1 MNNYELTLIVN
12 QDLESRFDIFKESF
26 DKSLSE
32 MGFNLAFTEVIGKR
46 FLAYPIQKNT
56 KGLYIIYQISGSPA
70 AVSDLENKLKYDN
83 SLLRYFL
90 QRVESHSLANSFLT
104 EDTIEANKKAEAK
117 LAHKAKQDALEA
129 QAKKSNE
136 QSETPKDVSVT
147 ESDKESEAVDQETE
161 NSEKV
166 DSDTDNSGSD
176 DNTETTEAQAKE

>member
-32 MGFNLAFTEVIGKR
+32 MGFDIAFTENIGKR

-56 KGLYIIYQISGSPA
+56 KGLYIIYQLTGSPA
-70 AVSDLENKLKYDN
+70 SVSGLENKLKYDN

-90 QRVESHSLANSFLT
+90 QRVETHTLANSFLT
-104 EDTIEANKKAEAK
+104 EDTIEANKKAESK
-117 LAHKAKQDALEA
+117 LAHKAKQDALAA

-136 QSETPKDVSVT
+136 GSKTLKDATVT
-147 ESDKESEAVDQETE
+147 EPEQESESIEQENENSDKDDIES
-161 NSEKV
+161 
-166 DSDTDNSGSD
+166 DNSGSD
-176 DNTETTEAQAKE
+176 DNSEISEAEVKE

>member
-32 MGFNLAFTEVIGKR
+32 MGFDIAFTEIIGKR
-46 FLAYPIQKNT
+46 FLAYPILKNN
-56 KGLYIIYQISGSPA
+56 KGLYIIYQLTGSPA

-90 QRVESHSLANSFLT
+90 QRVETHTLANSFLT

-136 QSETPKDVSVT
+136 QSEASKDAKVT
-147 ESDKESEAVDQETE
+147 EPEKESESIKEENEISDKDTE
-161 NSEKV
+161 I
-166 DSDTDNSGSD
+166 DNSGSD
-176 DNTETTEAQAKE
+176 DNSETNEDEVKE

>member
-12 QDLESRFDIFKESF
+12 QELESRFDIFKESF

-32 MGFNLAFTEVIGKR
+32 MGFDIAFTEIIGKR

-56 KGLYIIYQISGSPA
+56 KGLYIIYQLTGSPA

-90 QRVESHSLANSFLT
+90 QRVETHTLANSFLT

-117 LAHKAKQDALEA
+117 LAHKAKQDELKA
-129 QAKKSNE
+129 QAQRSNE
-136 QSETPKDVSVT
+136 QSKTSEDDTVTEPEQESESINEENENSDKANT
-147 ESDKESEAVDQETE
+147 ESDSSE
-161 NSEKV
+161 
-166 DSDTDNSGSD
+166 SD
-176 DNTETTEAQAKE
+176 DNSQTSEYEVKE

>member
-32 MGFNLAFTEVIGKR
+32 MGFDIAFTEIIGKR

-56 KGLYIIYQISGSPA
+56 KGLYIIYQLTGSPA

-90 QRVESHSLANSFLT
+90 QRVETHTLSNSFLT
-104 EDTIEANKKAEAK
+104 EDTIEANKK
-117 LAHKAKQDALEA
+117 
-129 QAKKSNE
+129 S
-136 QSETPKDVSVT
+136 
-147 ESDKESEAVDQETE
+147 
-161 NSEKV
+161 
-166 DSDTDNSGSD
+166 
-176 DNTETTEAQAKE
+176 

>member
-32 MGFNLAFTEVIGKR
+32 MGFDIAFTEIIGKR
-46 FLAYPIQKNT
+46 FHAYPIQKNT
-56 KGLYIIYQISGSPA
+56 KGLYIIYQLTGSPA

-90 QRVESHSLANSFLT
+90 QRVETHTLANSFLT

-136 QSETPKDVSVT
+136 QSETAKDAKVT
-147 ESDKESEAVDQETE
+147 EPEQDSESIKEENEISDKDTE
-161 NSEKV
+161 I
-166 DSDTDNSGSD
+166 DNSGSD
-176 DNTETTEAQAKE
+176 DNSETNEDEVKE

>member
-1 MNNYELTLIVN
+1 MNNYELTIIVN
-12 QDLESRFDIFKESF
+12 HDLESRFDIFKESF

-32 MGFNLAFTEVIGKR
+32 MGFDIAFTENIGKR

-56 KGLYIIYQISGSPA
+56 KGLYIIYQLTGSPA

-90 QRVESHSLANSFLT
+90 QRVETHTLANSFLT

-136 QSETPKDVSVT
+136 QSEASKDAKVT
-147 ESDKESEAVDQETE
+147 EPEQESESIKEENEISDKDSEI
-161 NSEKV
+161 
-166 DSDTDNSGSD
+166 DNSGSD
-176 DNTETTEAQAKE
+176 DNSETNEDEVKE

>member
-32 MGFNLAFTEVIGKR
+32 MGFDIAFTEIIGKR
-46 FLAYPIQKNT
+46 LLAYPIQKNT
-56 KGLYIIYQISGSPA
+56 KGLYIIYQLTGSPA

-90 QRVESHSLANSFLT
+90 QRVETHTLANSFLT

-136 QSETPKDVSVT
+136 QSEASKEAKVT
-147 ESDKESEAVDQETE
+147 EPEQDSESIKEVNEISDKDTE
-161 NSEKV
+161 I
-166 DSDTDNSGSD
+166 DNSGSD
-176 DNTETTEAQAKE
+176 DNSETNEEEVKE

>member
-32 MGFNLAFTEVIGKR
+32 MGFDIAFTEIIGKR
-46 FLAYPIQKNT
+46 LLAYPIQKNT
-56 KGLYIIYQISGSPA
+56 KGLYIIYQLTGSPA

-90 QRVESHSLANSFLT
+90 QRVETHTLANSFLT
-104 EDTIEANKKAEAK
+104 EDTIETNKKAEAK

-136 QSETPKDVSVT
+136 QSEASKEAKVT
-147 ESDKESEAVDQETE
+147 EPEQDSESIKEVNEISDKDTE
-161 NSEKV
+161 I
-166 DSDTDNSGSD
+166 DNSGSD
-176 DNTETTEAQAKE
+176 DNSETNEEEVKE

>member
-32 MGFNLAFTEVIGKR
+32 MGFNIAFTEIIGKR

-56 KGLYIIYQISGSPA
+56 KGLYIIYQLTGSPA

-90 QRVESHSLANSFLT
+90 QRVETHTLANSFLT

-136 QSETPKDVSVT
+136 QSEASKEAKVT
-147 ESDKESEAVDQETE
+147 EPEQDSESIKEVNEISDKDTE
-161 NSEKV
+161 I
-166 DSDTDNSGSD
+166 DNSGSD
-176 DNTETTEAQAKE
+176 DNSETNEEEVKE

>member
-32 MGFNLAFTEVIGKR
+32 MGFDIAFTEIIGKR

-56 KGLYIIYQISGSPA
+56 KGLYIIYQLTGSPA

-90 QRVESHSLANSFLT
+90 QRVETHTLANSFLT

-117 LAHKAKQDALEA
+117 LAHKAK
-129 QAKKSNE
+129 KSNE
-136 QSETPKDVSVT
+136 QSETSKDAKVT
-147 ESDKESEAVDQETE
+147 EPEQDSESNKEENE
-161 NSEKV
+161 NSEKA
-166 DSDTDNSGSD
+166 DTEIDNSGSE
-176 DNTETTEAQAKE
+176 DNSETNEEEAKE

>member
-32 MGFNLAFTEVIGKR
+32 MGFDIAFTEIIGKR
-46 FLAYPIQKNT
+46 FLAYTIQKNT
-56 KGLYIIYQISGSPA
+56 KGLYIIYQLTGSPA

-90 QRVESHSLANSFLT
+90 QRVETHTLANSFLT
-104 EDTIEANKKAEAK
+104 EDTIETNKKAEAK

-136 QSETPKDVSVT
+136 QSEASKDAKVT
-147 ESDKESEAVDQETE
+147 EPEQESESIKEENEISDKDTE
-161 NSEKV
+161 IN
-166 DSDTDNSGSD
+166 NSGSD
-176 DNTETTEAQAKE
+176 DNSETNEDEVKE

>member
-32 MGFNLAFTEVIGKR
+32 MGFDIAFTEIIGKR

-56 KGLYIIYQISGSPA
+56 KGLYIIYQLTGSPA

-90 QRVESHSLANSFLT
+90 QRVETHTLANSFLT
-104 EDTIEANKKAEAK
+104 EDTIEANTKAEAK

-136 QSETPKDVSVT
+136 QSETSKDAKVT
-147 ESDKESEAVDQETE
+147 EPEQDSESNKEENE
-161 NSEKV
+161 NSEKA
-166 DSDTDNSGSD
+166 DTEIDNSGSE
-176 DNTETTEAQAKE
+176 DNSETNEEEAKE

>member
-1 MNNYELTLIVN
+1 MNNYELTIIVN
-12 QDLESRFDIFKESF
+12 HDLESRFDIFKESF

-32 MGFNLAFTEVIGKR
+32 MGFDIAFTEIIGKR

-56 KGLYIIYQISGSPA
+56 KGLYIIYQLTGSPA

-90 QRVESHSLANSFLT
+90 QRVETHTLANSFLT

-136 QSETPKDVSVT
+136 QSEVSKEAKVT
-147 ESDKESEAVDQETE
+147 EPEQESESIKEENEISDQDTE
-161 NSEKV
+161 I
-166 DSDTDNSGSD
+166 DNSGSD
-176 DNTETTEAQAKE
+176 DNSETNEDEVKE

>member
-32 MGFNLAFTEVIGKR
+32 MGFDIAFTEIIGKR

-56 KGLYIIYQISGSPA
+56 KGLYIIYQLTGSPA

-90 QRVESHSLANSFLT
+90 QRVETHTLANSFLT

-117 LAHKAKQDALEA
+117 LASKAKHDELKA

-136 QSETPKDVSVT
+136 QSETSKDASVT
-147 ESDKESEAVDQETE
+147 EPEQESESIKEEDEISDKDTE
-161 NSEKV
+161 I
-166 DSDTDNSGSD
+166 DNSGSD
-176 DNTETTEAQAKE
+176 DNSETNEDEVKE